1 MFGKEKY
8 IQSSFSITFP
18 RYSEIRRRANEFEDI
33 LKEQFSGHYSQPQVT
48 SVPDELDPEVPRL
61 IFGSKHGFSQ
71 IIISQINMTLNATYS
86 PDWQVDI
93 VKGQAYLK
101 ERATVLFQLLNTIDN
116 THIYF
121 SGLTTR
127 VRMPSNQKEVEIF
140 NLLKERIVEIR
151 IGGDIH
157 DIKVKLTNII
167 DNKFFSNV
175 TINNYR
181 TWKIEGIIQ
190 GIPRLS
196 SNNAYEH
203 GLELIGD
210 FNDRYVYNENEA
222 YYSSQDITE
231 EIIKRGIDQ
240 IKYYISIIKGELFN
254 NE

>member
-33 LKEQFSGHYSQPQVT
+33 LKEQFPGHYSQPQVI

-101 ERATVLFQLLNTIDN
+101 ERATALFQLLNTIDN

-157 DIKVKLTNII
+157 DINVKLTNII

-196 SNNAYEH
+196 RNNAYEH

-210 FNDRYVYNENEA
+210 FNDRYIYNENEA